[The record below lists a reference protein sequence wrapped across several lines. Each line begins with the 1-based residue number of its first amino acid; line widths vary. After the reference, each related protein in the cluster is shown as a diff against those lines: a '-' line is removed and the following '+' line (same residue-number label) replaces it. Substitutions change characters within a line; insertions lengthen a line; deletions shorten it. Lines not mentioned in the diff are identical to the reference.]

1 MCAKVVHS
9 GKRSSVTYQGA
20 SSGFEDVT
28 QVPPTFKIKMTIK
41 TEVQLIQNTRL
52 GFFFL
57 ISCWIFWHFP
67 RTHSVKE
74 LKDTFS

>member
-1 MCAKVVHS
+1 MCAEIVHS

-28 QVPPTFKIKMTIK
+28 QAPPTFKIKTILK
-41 TEVQLIQNTRL
+41 TEVQLTQNTRL
-52 GFFFL
+52 LLFL
-57 ISCWIFWHFP
+57 ISCWIFWPFP